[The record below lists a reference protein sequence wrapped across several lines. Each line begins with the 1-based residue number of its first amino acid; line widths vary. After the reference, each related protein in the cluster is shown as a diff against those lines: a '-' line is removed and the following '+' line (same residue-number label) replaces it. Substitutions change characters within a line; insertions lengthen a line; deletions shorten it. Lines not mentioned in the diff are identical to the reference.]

1 METTFN
7 IQNNINQFEIEKIVH
22 VLKNIFDPEIDFSIY
37 DMGLIYEISIDQ
49 NNVQILMTLTSVNCP
64 EAQSLPET
72 IQYELLKLYPDSKV
86 HIEITFEPEWS
97 VENMSDEIKLKLGLL

>member
-1 METTFN
+1 METKFN

-49 NNVQILMTLTSVNCP
+49 NNIQILMTLTSVNCP

-72 IQYELLKLYPDSKV
+72 IQYELLKLYSDSKV
-86 HIEITFEPEWS
+86 HIEITFQPEWS